1 MGNLLKIL
9 IQIGCFVLALNFW
22 ACRQSNEHLVEEDL
36 LAGKA
41 LFTGPTP
48 VSQHHGIQV
57 IAYLKSDTTLTPIDT
72 TFTDNTGYYCFGKP
86 GFDGVYMFIAY
97 YRFYYRDTLEVE
109 FRAGRRIGE
118 IPDMHIRQK
127 ARIKFTTEK
136 PVYQLADQM
145 TFTAEIANVSQDT
158 MFLPDMTW
166 FDNDRWHLLMLIS
179 TTDDSLKFGC
189 NIGTVP
195 GHFRPFDSY
204 EPGKVTHITR
214 TVYIQLFRDKEG
226 KQQIIPGKYLLYA
239 TARSSVPLEWN
250 GRIMPIFEPA
260 EVEIVP

>member
-1 MGNLLKIL
+1 MRNIMKII
-9 IQIGCFVLALNFW
+9 IQIGCFICALNFW
-22 ACRQSNEHLVEEDL
+22 ACRQSNEQLIEENL

-48 VSQHHGIQV
+48 VNQHHGIQV
-57 IAYLKSDTTLTPIDT
+57 IAYLKSDTLLTPVDT
-72 TFTDNTGYYCFGKP
+72 TSTDSTGYYSFGKP
-86 GFDGVYMFIAY
+86 AVNGLYMFTAY
-97 YRFYYRDTLEVE
+97 YRFYYRDTVEVE
-109 FRAGRRIGE
+109 FRSGRRTGE

-136 PVYQLADQM
+136 SVYHLADQM

-158 MFLPDMTW
+158 MFLPGITW
-166 FDNDRWHLLMLIS
+166 VDNDRWHLLMLVS

-189 NIGTVP
+189 NIGTSP
-195 GHFRPFDSY
+195 GHFDPFEPY
-204 EPGKVTHITR
+204 EPGKVILITR
-214 TVYIQLFRDKEG
+214 TVYIRLFRDEEG
-226 KQQIIPGKYLLYA
+226 KQQIIPGKYRLYA

-250 GRIMPIFEPA
+250 GRIMPIFELA